1 MKNGSLSSKGLPTRH
16 KETKLPV
23 IMVSFNEPLE
33 ESETRE
39 PKGKKQVKFMKTDIP
54 KAKSTQKTKNFKK
67 LLVGPPGSK
76 GDKRFM
82 FETFWGIK

>member
-1 MKNGSLSSKGLPTRH
+1 MKNGTLSSKGLPARH

-39 PKGKKQVKFMKTDIP
+39 PKGKKQVKFMKTDFP
-54 KAKSTQKTKNFKK
+54 KAKPTQKTKK
-67 LLVGPPGSK
+67 LQKSIGGTS
-76 GDKRFM
+76 R
-82 FETFWGIK
+82 